1 MKRLNGFWRR
11 DGGRVSLLIAVV
23 VPALLFLVAAV
34 VDGGGQVRALQRA
47 DNIAAQ
53 AARTAGQQIDF
64 PQAVT
69 GGIKVVDPQ
78 RATVAAEQYLRA
90 AGASGTV
97 TISPDRQN
105 ITVTAQIVYQPIM
118 LGAFGRGPVTVGG
131 QSTAQ
136 LVTGN

>member
-1 MKRLNGFWRR
+1 MKRLNGFWCR
-11 DGGRVSLLIAVV
+11 DEGRVSLLIAVV

-34 VDGGGQVRALQRA
+34 VDGGGQVRAMQLA

-64 PQAVT
+64 PQAIT

-78 RATVAAEQYLRA
+78 RATIAAEQYLRA
-90 AGASGTV
+90 AGATGTV

-105 ITVTAQIVYQPIM
+105 ITVTAHVVYQPIM
-118 LGAFGRGPVTVGG
+118 LGAFGRGPVKVGG

-136 LVTGN
+136 LVTG